1 MIISPDQ
8 KKGVVCKKS
17 KKNHCFRKQ
26 QHRAISLHQNTPDQH
41 CSMINQNVGI
51 IHGPS
56 PGY

>member
-26 QHRAISLHQNTPDQH
+26 QHRVISLHQNTPDQQR
-41 CSMINQNVGI
+41 SINQNVGI
-51 IHGPS
+51 IQGPS